1 MTEVDEV
8 VQLIKTIPGAELI
21 TAATIWAFTDDIR
34 RYPAAAK
41 YAAYAGL
48 VPCVPPRN
56 PPPGRLSIDD
66 SKQEHDNGYD
76 QENMD
81 QAPHGVRC
89 HKS

>member
-1 MTEVDEV
+1 MTEDNEV

-21 TAATIWAFTDDIR
+21 SCSNDPGVYR

-41 YAAYAGL
+41 YAAYVGL

-56 PPPGRLSIDD
+56 SPPGRLSIDD
-66 SKQEHDNGYD
+66 SKQEHYNGYD

-81 QAPHGVRC
+81 QASHGVRC